1 MININLIPP
10 ALRKKSGAGLSILS
24 INIPQE
30 ILFGV
35 GGGVVFLILTV
46 HLVLGAAW
54 LMAAGHLSL
63 DKLQWQKVASD
74 KNELD
79 DISSK
84 SRELRKKIN
93 AIADMAVKKTL
104 VWSPKLNAISEALPR
119 GLWLRKMVLDKSSL
133 TMEGSAVSKNH
144 DEITNVGNFVSVLK
158 KDEAFMKDFSSLEV
172 NSIQR
177 GKRNSME
184 VADFT
189 VMAKLK

>member
-1 MININLIPP
+1 MININLIPL
-10 ALRKKSGAGLSILS
+10 ALRKKSGGGLSVLS

-30 ILFGV
+30 ILLGV
-35 GGGVVFLILTV
+35 AGGVVFLILTV
-46 HLVLGAAW
+46 HLVLGAWW
-54 LMAAGHLSL
+54 LMTAGHLSL
-63 DKLQWQKVASD
+63 EKLQWQKVASD

-79 DISSK
+79 AISGK

-93 AIADMAVKKTL
+93 AISDMAVKKTL
-104 VWSPKLNAISEALPR
+104 VWSPKLNAISDALPR

-144 DEITNVGNFVSVLK
+144 DEITNVGNFVSALK
-158 KDEAFMKDFSSLEV
+158 KNEVFMKDFSSLEV

-177 GKRNSME
+177 GKRNSIE